1 MTKWQL
7 FLQIVSHFKFI
18 VVMEVYLKD
27 KLMNFR
33 FCGNSR
39 LILILV
45 LCRRLI
51 QWLSTV
57 RGSDWEPLLQGFDH
71 KDLSASWHLHHSSFS
86 GQWYDSLW
94 YVRENK
100 NTTARDTRSVNILCF
115 RVSLSQKLFTE
126 TG

>member
-33 FCGNSR
+33 FCENSR

-51 QWLSTV
+51 QW
-57 RGSDWEPLLQGFDH
+57 
-71 KDLSASWHLHHSSFS
+71 
-86 GQWYDSLW
+86 
-94 YVRENK
+94 
-100 NTTARDTRSVNILCF
+100 
-115 RVSLSQKLFTE
+115 
-126 TG
+126 

>member
-7 FLQIVSHFKFI
+7 FLQIVSHFRFI
-18 VVMEVYLKD
+18 VVMEVCLKD

-57 RGSDWEPLLQGFDH
+57 GGSDWEPLLQGFDH
-71 KDLSASWHLHHSSFS
+71 KDRSTSWHLHHSSFS
-86 GQWYDSLW
+86 GQ
-94 YVRENK
+94 
-100 NTTARDTRSVNILCF
+100 C
-115 RVSLSQKLFTE
+115 
-126 TG
+126 